1 MRKNLALTSAADAAY
16 GCVFALWFGL
26 EGGMIVAMNQF
37 VLAEDGA
44 DLVEY
49 ALICGIVA
57 FGCFVAMTSLN
68 ASLSSFWNGVSTKL
82 SSLLP

>member
-1 MRKNLALTSAADAAY
+1 
-16 GCVFALWFGL
+16 
-26 EGGMIVAMNQF
+26 MIGSVNQF
-37 VLAEDGA
+37 LSAEDGA

-49 ALICGIVA
+49 ALICGVLA

-68 ASLSSFWNGVSTKL
+68 TSLTGFWNGVSTKL

>member
-16 GCVFALWFGL
+16 GCVFAQWLGL
-26 EGGMIVAMNQF
+26 EDGMIVAMSQF
-37 VLAEDGA
+37 VSAEEGA
-44 DLVEY
+44 DLIEY
-49 ALICGIVA
+49 ALICGVVA

-68 ASLSSFWNGVSTKL
+68 ASLSSFWNGVSAKL